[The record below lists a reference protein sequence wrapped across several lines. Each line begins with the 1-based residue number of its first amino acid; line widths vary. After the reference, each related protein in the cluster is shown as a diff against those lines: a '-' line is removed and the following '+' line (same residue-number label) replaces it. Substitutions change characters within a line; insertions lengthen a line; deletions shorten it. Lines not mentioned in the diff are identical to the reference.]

1 VELVPY
7 RYVRMNNLLK
17 NVVAVSLISGADTV
31 SVIES
36 AKIKIWRENSRVS
49 LILLASS
56 ARVAGGEIK

>member
-1 VELVPY
+1 MELVPY